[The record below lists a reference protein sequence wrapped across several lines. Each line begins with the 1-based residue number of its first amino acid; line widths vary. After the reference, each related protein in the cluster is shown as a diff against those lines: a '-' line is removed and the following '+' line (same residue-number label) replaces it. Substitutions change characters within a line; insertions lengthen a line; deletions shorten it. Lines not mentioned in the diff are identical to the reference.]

1 MPDAP
6 DPIPYASPVAY
17 DASLARW
24 LRRSVGWAAAVYGTA
39 MALAQAYF
47 IALTRKWISAS
58 QMDFGRFTPLQ
69 DVISWA
75 EAAAHLLLVVAGVLV
90 LRRHRNA
97 LAALRLAAGAT
108 LLTGYAQQTHNVI
121 AERSLG
127 FFFPYNLLYGV
138 VAGSVLP
145 ALLIVT
151 TMGPLGREMRRG

>member
-1 MPDAP
+1 
-6 DPIPYASPVAY
+6 
-17 DASLARW
+17 
-24 LRRSVGWAAAVYGTA
+24 
-39 MALAQAYF
+39 
-47 IALTRKWISAS
+47 
-58 QMDFGRFTPLQ
+58 MDFGRFTPLQ